1 MMKGTRLFVLSA
13 LVFAGLLLAACDFV
27 GPAGAEVQIA
37 DDGLSAQV
45 EFTGTVDSITAD
57 QWVIQGFTV
66 LIDAQTVIDGTF
78 AVGDVVDVHAV
89 VDGVGTVTAT
99 RIEGFSPDST
109 PSPGPTDDPSS
120 TPTSPSSEA
129 EFVGVVE
136 SIAADQWVVSGQT
149 FLITMQTEI
158 KDTIVAG
165 DTVKVHAFLD
175 ENNAMTAREIELA
188 FASDSSSGQP
198 PLSTAEM
205 ELTGVVE
212 AISPDLW
219 TVSGQEFAVN
229 AQTEIKD
236 VIAVGD
242 RVEVHLLVGADNSLT
257 AREIELTDEDENPT
271 AFGMLEITGTLEA
284 INGDQWTI
292 GGKVFLVTPQTEL
305 KGSPVVGDTVK
316 AEAMINPDG
325 TLTATEI
332 KKVAMDTLSDE
343 DDGDDDDSSGSG
355 SGSGSSDDHSGEDNS
370 SDDDSPDDDGD
381 D

>member
-1 MMKGTRLFVLSA
+1 
-13 LVFAGLLLAACDFV
+13 
-27 GPAGAEVQIA
+27 
-37 DDGLSAQV
+37 
-45 EFTGTVDSITAD
+45 
-57 QWVIQGFTV
+57 
-66 LIDAQTVIDGTF
+66 
-78 AVGDVVDVHAV
+78 
-89 VDGVGTVTAT
+89 
-99 RIEGFSPDST
+99 
-109 PSPGPTDDPSS
+109 
-120 TPTSPSSEA
+120 
-129 EFVGVVE
+129 
-136 SIAADQWVVSGQT
+136 
-149 FLITMQTEI
+149 
-158 KDTIVAG
+158 
-165 DTVKVHAFLD
+165 
-175 ENNAMTAREIELA
+175 
-188 FASDSSSGQP
+188 
-198 PLSTAEM
+198 
-205 ELTGVVE
+205 VVE
-212 AISPDLW
+212 AIAPDLW
-219 TVSGQEFAVN
+219 TVSGQEFAIS

-355 SGSGSSDDHSGEDNS
+355 SGSGSSDDHSGDDS

>member
-1 MMKGTRLFVLSA
+1 MSKSRLFLLST
-13 LVFAGLLLAACDFV
+13 LVFAGLLLAACDIAV
-27 GPAGAEVQIA
+27 PAGAEVQVA
-37 DDGLSAQV
+37 EDGLSAQV
-45 EFTGTVDSITAD
+45 EFTGTVDLIAAD
-57 QWVIQGFTV
+57 QWVIQGYTV
-66 LIDAQTVIDGTF
+66 LIDAQTVIDGAF

-109 PSPGPTDDPSS
+109 PSPESGEDPSS
-120 TPTSPSSEA
+120 TLTSPSLDEA

-136 SIAADQWVVSGQT
+136 SIAADQWIISGQT

-158 KDTIVAG
+158 KDMIVAG
-165 DTVKVHAFLD
+165 DTVKVHAYLD

-188 FASDSSSGQP
+188 LEPSSSSDQP
-198 PLSTAEM
+198 SLSTAEL

-212 AISPDLW
+212 AIAPDLW
-219 TVSGQEFAVN
+219 TVAGQEFAVN

-236 VIAVGD
+236 VIAIGD
-242 RVEVHLLVGADNSLT
+242 RVKVHLLVGAGNSLT
-257 AREIELTDEDENPT
+257 AREIELADEDENPT

-305 KGSPVVGDTVK
+305 KGSPMVGDMVK

-325 TLTATEI
+325 TLTASEI
-332 KKVAMDTLSDE
+332 KKVAMDTLS
-343 DDGDDDDSSGSG
+343 GDDDDGSSGSG
-355 SGSGSSDDHSGEDNS
+355 SDSGSGSSDNYSGSDNS
-370 SDDDSPDDDGD
+370 SDDDSPDDDSD